1 MRLRAAARS
10 AADIDKIPLPAR
22 ASSRLAKRL
31 SRSAGIS
38 SAVASSTHPV
48 TNGLSAARS
57 LWIAILTCAGVI
69 GLEPIAFFDVRWSE
83 ISFSVSSRIRSA
95 SVLGCCTRNS
105 SAFCFIGSVTE
116 ICRSRSG
123 SKPRRSRRAAGLN
136 LQTLRLIRSMRR
148 NGPGAFDRGTA
159 RLLPALLRTETRK
172 RGRKNPLVGW
182 PAYPRLGSLSGSCW
196 TKSQYRPVAFFHEC
210 MNVIGP

>member
-38 SAVASSTHPV
+38 SAVTSSTHPV

-148 NGPGAFDRGTA
+148 NGQELLTAAQRASCRRSCVLRRGNGAGN
-159 RLLPALLRTETRK
+159 PACWLA
-172 RGRKNPLVGW
+172 G
-182 PAYPRLGSLSGSCW
+182 LSASG
-196 TKSQYRPVAFFHEC
+196 
-210 MNVIGP
+210 